1 MKNTMSTKKS
11 AAQSFKPTEMV
22 LSVLA
27 ESVVL
32 N

>member
-22 LSVLA
+22 PSVL
-27 ESVVL
+27 VIVL
-32 N
+32 